1 MKKLLMCL
9 MVIFLLFSFAPVI
22 QPAHAVSV
30 NVNLEDLPEEA
41 RNAILDHQAGKDKQ
55 NPDQIE
61 AFEKYGIALG
71 KSINALVK
79 ELGVTLNDFIKTPVG
94 KLTTGVLLWK
104 LVFFEVLIVCLKLG
118 ALIFATSI
126 LLFSFMRFHVP
137 HKVKKKDDKTGEV
150 EISWVQKFDF
160 NSGEVKMLSVFVHIV
175 LAAGLMAIFLGT
187 L

>member
-30 NVNLEDLPEEA
+30 NVDLEELPDHA
-41 RNAILDHQAGKDKQ
+41 RQAILDAKAKKDKKVS
-55 NPDQIE
+55 PDQIE
-61 AFEKYGIALG
+61 SFEKYGIALG

-104 LVFFEVLIVCLKLG
+104 LVLFEVLIVCLKLG

-137 HKVKKKDDKTGEV
+137 HKQKTKDEKGNVD
-150 EISWVQKFDF
+150 IQWVSKYEF
-160 NSGEVKMLSVFVHIV
+160 NSGEAKMFSVFVHV
-175 LAAGLMAIFLGT
+175 ALAAGLMAIFLGT